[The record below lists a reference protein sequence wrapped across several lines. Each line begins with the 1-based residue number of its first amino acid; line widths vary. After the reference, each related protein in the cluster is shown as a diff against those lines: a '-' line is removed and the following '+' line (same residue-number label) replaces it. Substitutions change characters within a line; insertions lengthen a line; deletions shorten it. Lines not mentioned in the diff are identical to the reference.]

1 MKGMVNHRKTKM
13 TGRKLACLKPE
24 LFERIEKILGI
35 IMIAMILGCAIRNS
49 EKGGVMPVNS
59 YGCCSSAKKKQM
71 TIRWERLVSDGKTC
85 PRCGETENELEK
97 AADIL
102 RKSLKPMGI
111 EVLLE
116 KDSLSKSEFE
126 KNPLRSNRILF
137 NGIPLEDY
145 IGGKTGKSSCC
156 DACGPVECRTLE
168 VDKKQYETVPS
179 EIIVKAGL
187 IAAAQML
194 NENEAEKC
202 CGEK

>member
-1 MKGMVNHRKTKM
+1 MR
-13 TGRKLACLKPE
+13 R
-24 LFERIEKILGI
+24 
-35 IMIAMILGCAIRNS
+35 S
-49 EKGGVMPVNS
+49 E
-59 YGCCSSAKKKQM
+59 YGCCGSAKKKQL
-71 TIRWERLVSDGKTC
+71 TIRWERLLTDGKTC

-137 NGIPLEDY
+137 NGIPLEDLVA
-145 IGGKTGKSSCC
+145 GKTGKSPCC
-156 DACGPVECRTLE
+156 DVCGPVECRTLE
-168 VDKKQYETVPS
+168 VDEQQYETIPS

-187 IAAAQML
+187 IAAARML
-194 NENEAEKC
+194 NKDNC
-202 CGEK
+202 CGER